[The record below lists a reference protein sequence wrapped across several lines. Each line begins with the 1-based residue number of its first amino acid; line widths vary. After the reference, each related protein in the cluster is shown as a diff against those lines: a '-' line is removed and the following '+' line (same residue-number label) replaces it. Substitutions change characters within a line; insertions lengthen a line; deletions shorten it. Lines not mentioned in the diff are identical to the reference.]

1 MYAFVSEV
9 VVPYSGPT
17 WKTPSQ
23 LIQRLAK
30 SRHAFGDEISLF
42 FNILWFYQSG
52 MNCLSSF
59 VVQFTL
65 FLLYILSILAMH
77 TYAHYFICNLVSYI

>member
-1 MYAFVSEV
+1 MGCSDLFSH
-9 VVPYSGPT
+9 T
-17 WKTPSQ
+17 HTQ
-23 LIQRLAK
+23 LGSVRPKGVYITQ
-30 SRHAFGDEISLF
+30 SNE
-42 FNILWFYQSG
+42 NILWFYQSG

-77 TYAHYFICNLVSYI
+77 TYAHYFICNLVFYILVNVKI